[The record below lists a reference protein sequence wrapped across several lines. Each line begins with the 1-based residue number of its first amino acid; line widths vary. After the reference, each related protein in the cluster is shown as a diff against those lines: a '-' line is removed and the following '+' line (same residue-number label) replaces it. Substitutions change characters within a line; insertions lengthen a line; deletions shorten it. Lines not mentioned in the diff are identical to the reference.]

1 MRTFSYIALF
11 RRAGTTLELSKAMTP
26 EKPDRPGG
34 PATTGGQ
41 DAAIVFATQVGTV
54 IFGLAIQSL
63 LAYTL
68 LPEGRGSF
76 ALCVV
81 FAGVLSALFTPG
93 AQQGAQYFV
102 MTKQATV
109 SEAVGT
115 ALAICLVAGALA
127 VALTAPFVHSDVAF
141 FHKAETRS
149 FYLALALVP
158 VMAFSGA
165 MEYQL
170 AGLRR
175 FGYLAVFAL
184 VHVAVNIFV
193 LLLLL
198 WVGRLGVD
206 GAVAAAVGAH
216 ACTVVLCAWYL
227 RRRHGLVLTHPFRAV
242 SARIVG
248 YGLRF
253 HPAGIGGVLEM
264 STGVLILGLFASQA
278 EIGLFA
284 TASALMLRLRMISDA
299 VGNALLPRIAG
310 SGRPELTT
318 LCLRV
323 VSCGTAAAI
332 LAVLAI
338 STPLVRIL
346 FSKAF
351 LPAVPLLWIIA
362 PGVLAYACA
371 GILGT
376 YFKGI
381 GRPGICSWAA
391 SLGLAANLIAIPVL
405 YPVAGVSA
413 AAWGLTLGMI
423 CRLVLLAVAF
433 TSATRM
439 RWLSIWLPRP
449 GDAVSSWRAFRA
461 ALGGG

>member
-1 MRTFSYIALF
+1 
-11 RRAGTTLELSKAMTP
+11 MTP
-26 EKPDRPGG
+26 EESNRPLG
-34 PATTGGQ
+34 PRTTGGQ
-41 DAAIVFATQVGTV
+41 DAAIVFATGVCTV

-81 FAGVLSALFTPG
+81 FASVLGVLFTPG
-93 AQQGAQYFV
+93 AREGAQYFV
-102 MTKQATV
+102 VTRQATV
-109 SEAVGT
+109 SEGVGA
-115 ALAICLVAGALA
+115 ALAICLAGGALA
-127 VALTAPFVHSDVAF
+127 LTLAAPFVHSDIAF

-165 MEYQL
+165 TEYQL

-175 FGYLAVFAL
+175 FGHLAVFTL
-184 VHVAVNIFV
+184 VHVAVNILV
-193 LLLLL
+193 LLVLV

-206 GAVAAAVGAH
+206 GAVAAVVGAH
-216 ACTVVLCAWYL
+216 GCTVVLCAWYL
-227 RRRHGLVLTHPFRAV
+227 RGHYGLVLTNPLRAV

-253 HPAGIGGVLEM
+253 HPAGIGSALEM
-264 STGVLILGLFASQA
+264 SAGVLILGLFASQA

-284 TASALMLRLRMISDA
+284 TASALMFRLRIISDA

-323 VSCGTAAAI
+323 VSCGTVATI
-332 LAVLAI
+332 LVILLI
-338 STPLVRIL
+338 RTPLVRIL
-346 FSKAF
+346 FSEAF

-371 GILGT
+371 GILET

-381 GRPGICSWAA
+381 DRPGICSWAV
-391 SLGLAANLIAIPVL
+391 SLGLAANLIAILVL
-405 YPVAGVSA
+405 YPVVGVSA
-413 AAWGLTLGMI
+413 AAWGLALGMI
-423 CRLVLLAVAF
+423 CRLVLLATAF
-433 TSATRM
+433 ARATRM

-449 GDAVSSWRAFRA
+449 GDAVSFWRAFRA
-461 ALGGG
+461 ALGSG

>member
-1 MRTFSYIALF
+1 
-11 RRAGTTLELSKAMTP
+11 MTP
-26 EKPDRPGG
+26 EESVRLPG
-34 PATTGGQ
+34 PHTTGGR
-41 DAAIVFATQVGTV
+41 DAAIVLATGVGKI
-54 IFGLAIQSL
+54 IFGLGIQSL

-68 LPEGRGSF
+68 LVEGRGSF

-81 FAGVLSALFTPG
+81 FASVLGVLFTPG
-93 AQQGAQYFV
+93 AREGAQYFV
-102 MTKQATV
+102 ITRQATV
-109 SEAVGT
+109 SEGVGA
-115 ALAICLVAGALA
+115 ALAICLAGGALA
-127 VALTAPFVHSDVAF
+127 VTLTVPLVHGDIAF
-141 FHKAETRS
+141 FQKAETSS

-158 VMAFSGA
+158 VIAFSGA

-175 FGYLAVFAL
+175 FGVLAGFTL
-184 VHVAVNIFV
+184 VHLAVNILV
-193 LLLLL
+193 LLVLL
-198 WVGRLGVD
+198 WAGRLGVD
-206 GAVAAAVGAH
+206 GAVATVVGAH
-216 ACTVVLCAWYL
+216 GCTVVLCAWYL
-227 RRRHGLVLTHPFRAV
+227 QRHYGLAPSNPFRAV

-253 HPAGIGGVLEM
+253 HPAGIGGALEM
-264 STGVLILGLFASQA
+264 SAGILILGLLASPA

-284 TASALMLRLRMISDA
+284 TASALVFRLRMISDA

-323 VSCGTAAAI
+323 VWCGTVAAI
-332 LAVLAI
+332 FAVLAI

-346 FSKAF
+346 FSEAF

-381 GRPGICSWAA
+381 DRPGICSWAVCV
-391 SLGLAANLIAIPVL
+391 GLAANLVAIPVL
-405 YPVAGVSA
+405 YPVVGVSA
-413 AAWGLTLGMI
+413 AAWGLTLGMT
-423 CRLVLLAVAF
+423 CRLVLLAAAF
-433 TSATRM
+433 ARVTRM
-439 RWLSIWLPRP
+439 RWLAIWLPRP
-449 GDAVSSWRAFRA
+449 GDAVSCWREFRA
-461 ALGGG
+461 ALGRA

>member
-1 MRTFSYIALF
+1 M
-11 RRAGTTLELSKAMTP
+11 TLE
-26 EKPDRPGG
+26 EPDRPLG
-34 PATTGGQ
+34 PRTTGGR

-81 FAGVLSALFTPG
+81 FAGVLGVLFSPG
-93 AQQGAQYFV
+93 ARQGAQYFV

-109 SEAVGT
+109 SEGVSV
-115 ALAICLVAGALA
+115 ALAICLLAGALA
-127 VALTAPFVHSDVAF
+127 LTLTAPFLHSDIAF
-141 FHKAETRS
+141 FHKAETHS

-165 MEYQL
+165 LEHQL

-175 FGYLAVFAL
+175 FGHLAVFTL
-184 VHVAVNIFV
+184 VHVAVNILV
-193 LLLLL
+193 LLVLV
-198 WVGRLGVD
+198 WVGRIAVD
-206 GAVAAAVGAH
+206 GAVAAVVGAH
-216 ACTVVLCAWYL
+216 GCTVVLCAWYL
-227 RRRHGLVLTHPFRAV
+227 RRHHGLVPINPFRAA

-253 HPAGIGGVLEM
+253 HPADIGGALEV
-264 STGVLILGLFASQA
+264 SAGLLVLGLFASPS

-284 TASALMLRLRMISDA
+284 TASALMFRLRMISDA

-310 SGRPELTT
+310 RGRPELTT

-323 VSCGTAAAI
+323 VWCGTAATI
-332 LAVLAI
+332 LAMLPI

-346 FSKAF
+346 FSDAF

-381 GRPGICSWAA
+381 DRPGICSWAVA
-391 SLGLAANLIAIPVL
+391 LGLAVHLIAIPVL
-405 YPVAGVSA
+405 YPALGVSA

-423 CRLVLLAVAF
+423 CRLVVLAAAF
-433 TSATRM
+433 ARATRM
-439 RWLSIWLPRP
+439 RWFSIWLPRL
-449 GDAVSSWRAFRA
+449 GDAASFWRTFRA
-461 ALGGG
+461 AFGNA

>member
-1 MRTFSYIALF
+1 M
-11 RRAGTTLELSKAMTP
+11 TLE
-26 EKPDRPGG
+26 EPDRPLG
-34 PATTGGQ
+34 PRTTGGR

-81 FAGVLSALFTPG
+81 FAGVLGVLFSPG
-93 AQQGAQYFV
+93 ARQGAQYFV

-109 SEAVGT
+109 SEGVSV
-115 ALAICLVAGALA
+115 ALAICLLAGALA
-127 VALTAPFVHSDVAF
+127 LTLTAPFLHSDIAF

-165 MEYQL
+165 LEYQL

-175 FGYLAVFAL
+175 FGHLAVFTL
-184 VHVAVNIFV
+184 VHVAVNILV
-193 LLLLL
+193 LLVLV
-198 WVGRLGVD
+198 WVGRIAVD
-206 GAVAAAVGAH
+206 GAVAAVVVAH
-216 ACTVVLCAWYL
+216 GCTVVLCAWYL
-227 RRRHGLVLTHPFRAV
+227 RRHHGLVPINPFRAA

-253 HPAGIGGVLEM
+253 HPADIGGALEV
-264 STGVLILGLFASQA
+264 SAGLLVLGLFASPS

-284 TASALMLRLRMISDA
+284 TASALMFRLRMISDA

-310 SGRPELTT
+310 RGRPELTT

-323 VSCGTAAAI
+323 VWCGTAATI
-332 LAVLAI
+332 LAMLPI

-346 FSKAF
+346 FSDAF

-381 GRPGICSWAA
+381 DRPGICSWAV
-391 SLGLAANLIAIPVL
+391 SLGLAVHLIAIPVL
-405 YPVAGVSA
+405 YPALGVSA

-423 CRLVLLAVAF
+423 CRLVVLAAAF
-433 TSATRM
+433 ARATRM
-439 RWLSIWLPRP
+439 RWFSIWLPRL
-449 GDAVSSWRAFRA
+449 GDAASFWRTFRA
-461 ALGGG
+461 AFGSA

>member
-1 MRTFSYIALF
+1 
-11 RRAGTTLELSKAMTP
+11 MTP
-26 EKPDRPGG
+26 KEPDRPLG
-34 PATTGGQ
+34 PRTTGGQ
-41 DAAIVFATQVGTV
+41 DAAIVFATQACNV

-81 FAGVLSALFTPG
+81 FASVLGVLFTPG
-93 AQQGAQYFV
+93 AREGAQYFV

-109 SEAVGT
+109 SEGVGGT
-115 ALAICLVAGALA
+115 LVICLAGGALA
-127 VALTAPFVHSDVAF
+127 LALAVPFVHSDIPF

-165 MEYQL
+165 MECQL
-170 AGLRR
+170 AALRR

-184 VHVAVNIFV
+184 VHVAVNILV
-193 LLLLL
+193 LLVLV
-198 WVGRLGVD
+198 WVERLGVD
-206 GAVAAAVGAH
+206 GAVAAVVGAH
-216 ACTVVLCAWYL
+216 GCTVVLCAWYL
-227 RRRHGLVLTHPFRAV
+227 RRHHGLVLTNPLRAV

-253 HPAGIGGVLEM
+253 HPAGIGSALEM
-264 STGVLILGLFASQA
+264 SAGVLILGLFASPA

-284 TASALMLRLRMISDA
+284 TASALMFRLRIISDA

-323 VSCGTAAAI
+323 VSCGTVATI
-332 LAVLAI
+332 LVILLI
-338 STPLVRIL
+338 RTPLVRIL
-346 FSKAF
+346 FSEAF

-381 GRPGICSWAA
+381 DRPGICSWAV

-405 YPVAGVSA
+405 YPVVGVSA

-423 CRLVLLAVAF
+423 CRLVLLAAAF
-433 TSATRM
+433 ARATRM

-449 GDAVSSWRAFRA
+449 GDAVSFWRAFRA
-461 ALGGG
+461 ALGSG

>member
-1 MRTFSYIALF
+1 MRQDEPNQPH
-11 RRAGTTLELSKAMTP
+11 GPHTTSG
-26 EKPDRPGG
+26 R
-34 PATTGGQ
+34 
-41 DAAIVFATQVGTV
+41 DAAIVFATQVV
-54 IFGLAIQSL
+54 VVAFGLAIQSL

-76 ALCVV
+76 AVCVV
-81 FAGVLSALFTPG
+81 FAGVLSALFSPG

-102 MTKQATV
+102 MTKQATI
-109 SEAVGT
+109 SEGISA
-115 ALAICLVAGALA
+115 ALLICLVAGALA
-127 VALTAPFVHSDVAF
+127 LILTTPFVDSDIAF
-141 FHKAETRS
+141 FHKAEARS

-158 VMAFSGA
+158 VMAFSSA

-175 FGYLAVFAL
+175 FGALALFTLA
-184 VHVAVNIFV
+184 HVAVNILV
-193 LLLLL
+193 LLVLV
-198 WVGRLGVD
+198 WIDQIAVN
-206 GAVAAAVGAH
+206 GAVAAVIGAH
-216 ACTVVLCAWYL
+216 GSTVILCAWYL
-227 RRRHGLVLTHPFRAV
+227 RRQHGLVLTNPFRAA

-264 STGVLILGLFASQA
+264 SAGVLILGLFASAA

-284 TASALMLRLRMISDA
+284 TASALMFRLRMISDA

-310 SGRPELTT
+310 SGRPGLTT

-323 VSCGTAAAI
+323 VWCGTAAAI
-332 LAVLAI
+332 LALLLI

-346 FSKAF
+346 FSEAF

-362 PGVLAYACA
+362 PGVLAYACV

-381 GRPGICSWAA
+381 GRPGVFSWAV
-391 SLGLAANLIAIPVL
+391 SVGLAVNLIAIPVL
-405 YPVAGVSA
+405 YPALGVSA
-413 AAWGLTLGMI
+413 AAWGLTLGMV
-423 CRLVLLAVAF
+423 CRLVLLAAAF
-433 TSATRM
+433 ARATGM

-449 GDAVSSWRAFRA
+449 SDAHAFWRALRT
-461 ALGGG
+461 LGRG

>member
-1 MRTFSYIALF
+1 
-11 RRAGTTLELSKAMTP
+11 MTR
-26 EKPDRPGG
+26 EEPDTRLG
-34 PATTGGQ
+34 PRTTGGQ
-41 DAAIVFATQVGTV
+41 DAAIVFATGVCKV

-81 FAGVLSALFTPG
+81 LAGVLGVLFTPG
-93 AQQGAQYFV
+93 AREGAKYFV
-102 MTKQATV
+102 VTRQATV
-109 SEAVGT
+109 SEGVGA
-115 ALAICLVAGALA
+115 ALAICLVGGVL
-127 VALTAPFVHSDVAF
+127 ALTLTVPLVHGDIAF
-141 FHKAETRS
+141 FQKAETRS
-149 FYLALALVP
+149 FYLALALIP

-175 FGYLAVFAL
+175 FGVLAGFTLVHLAVNL
-184 VHVAVNIFV
+184 LV
-193 LLLLL
+193 LLVL
-198 WVGRLGVD
+198 VRAGRLGVG
-206 GAVAAAVGAH
+206 GAVAAVIGAH
-216 ACTVVLCAWYL
+216 GCTVVLCGWYL
-227 RRRHGLVLTHPFRAV
+227 RRYHGLVLSDPIRAV

-264 STGVLILGLFASQA
+264 SAGVLILGLFASPA

-284 TASALMLRLRMISDA
+284 TASALVFRLKMISDA

-323 VSCGTAAAI
+323 VWCGTVVAI
-332 LAVLAI
+332 FAVLAI
-338 STPLVRIL
+338 GTPLVRIL
-346 FSKAF
+346 FSEAF

-381 GRPGICSWAA
+381 DRPGICSWAV
-391 SLGLAANLIAIPVL
+391 SLGLAANLVAIPVL
-405 YPVAGVSA
+405 YPVVGGSA
-413 AAWGLTLGMI
+413 PAWGLTLGMT

-433 TSATRM
+433 ARVTRM
-439 RWLSIWLPRP
+439 RWLAIWLPRP
-449 GDAVSSWRAFRA
+449 GDAGSCWREFRA
-461 ALGGG
+461 ALGRG

>member
-1 MRTFSYIALF
+1 
-11 RRAGTTLELSKAMTP
+11 MTP
-26 EKPDRPGG
+26 EESNRPLG
-34 PATTGGQ
+34 PRTTGGQ
-41 DAAIVFATQVGTV
+41 DTVIVFATQVGMV

-81 FAGVLSALFTPG
+81 FASILGVLFTPG
-93 AQQGAQYFV
+93 AQQGAQYFI
-102 MTKQATV
+102 MTKQATI
-109 SEAVGT
+109 SEGVGA
-115 ALAICLVAGALA
+115 ALAICLVGGALA
-127 VALTAPFVHSDVAF
+127 IALAVPFIHSDIAF

-149 FYLALALVP
+149 FYLALVLMP

-175 FGYLAVFAL
+175 FGHLAVFAL
-184 VHVAVNIFV
+184 AHAALNILV
-193 LLLLL
+193 LLVLV
-198 WVGRLGVD
+198 WVGRLGVA
-206 GAVAAAVGAH
+206 GAVAAVIGAH
-216 ACTVVLCAWYL
+216 GCMVVLCLWYL
-227 RRRHGLVLTHPFRAV
+227 RRRHGLVLTNPFRAV

-253 HPAGIGGVLEM
+253 HPAGIGSALEM
-264 STGVLILGLFASQA
+264 SAGVLILGLFASQA

-284 TASALMLRLRMISDA
+284 TASALMFRLRMISDA

-323 VSCGTAAAI
+323 VSCGTVAAI

-346 FSKAF
+346 FSEAF

-362 PGVLAYACA
+362 PGVLAYAGV

-376 YFKGI
+376 YFKSI
-381 GRPGICSWAA
+381 DRPGICSWAV
-391 SLGLAANLIAIPVL
+391 SLGLAVNLIAIPAL
-405 YPVAGVSA
+405 YPVVGVSA

-423 CRLVLLAVAF
+423 CRLVFLAAAF
-433 TSATRM
+433 ARATRM
-439 RWLSIWLPRP
+439 RWFSIWLPRP
-449 GDAVSSWRAFRA
+449 SDAVSFWRAFRA
-461 ALGGG
+461 AFGNG

>member
-1 MRTFSYIALF
+1 
-11 RRAGTTLELSKAMTP
+11 MTP
-26 EKPDRPGG
+26 EESVRLPG
-34 PATTGGQ
+34 PHTTGGR
-41 DAAIVFATQVGTV
+41 DAAIVLATGVGKV

-68 LPEGRGSF
+68 LVEGRGSF

-81 FAGVLSALFTPG
+81 FASVLGVLFTPG
-93 AQQGAQYFV
+93 AREGAQYFV
-102 MTKQATV
+102 VTRQATV
-109 SEAVGT
+109 SEGVGA
-115 ALAICLVAGALA
+115 ALAICLAGGALA
-127 VALTAPFVHSDVAF
+127 VTLTVPLVHGDIAF
-141 FHKAETRS
+141 FQKAETSS

-158 VMAFSGA
+158 VIAFSGA

-175 FGYLAVFAL
+175 FGVLAGFTL
-184 VHVAVNIFV
+184 VHLAVNIFV
-193 LLLLL
+193 LLVFL
-198 WVGRLGVD
+198 WAGRLGVD
-206 GAVAAAVGAH
+206 GAVATVVGAH
-216 ACTVVLCAWYL
+216 GCTVVLCAWYL
-227 RRRHGLVLTHPFRAV
+227 QRHYGLAPSNPFRAI

-253 HPAGIGGVLEM
+253 HPAGIGGALEM
-264 STGVLILGLFASQA
+264 SAGILILGLLASPA

-284 TASALMLRLRMISDA
+284 TASALVFRLRMISDA

-323 VSCGTAAAI
+323 VWCGTVAAI
-332 LAVLAI
+332 FAVLAI

-346 FSKAF
+346 FSEAF

-362 PGVLAYACA
+362 PGVFAYACA

-381 GRPGICSWAA
+381 DRPGICSWAV
-391 SLGLAANLIAIPVL
+391 SLGLAANLVAIPVL
-405 YPVAGVSA
+405 YPVVGVSA
-413 AAWGLTLGMI
+413 AAWGLTLGMT
-423 CRLVLLAVAF
+423 CRLVLLAAAF
-433 TSATRM
+433 ARVTRM
-439 RWLSIWLPRP
+439 RWLAIWLPRP
-449 GDAVSSWRAFRA
+449 GDAVSCWREFRA
-461 ALGGG
+461 ALGRA

>member
-1 MRTFSYIALF
+1 MI
-11 RRAGTTLELSKAMTP
+11 P
-26 EKPDRPGG
+26 EEPDSPLG
-34 PATTGGQ
+34 PRTTGGQ
-41 DAAIVFATQVGTV
+41 DAALVFATGVGTV

-76 ALCVV
+76 ALCVA
-81 FAGVLSALFTPG
+81 FAGVLGVLFTPG
-93 AQQGAQYFV
+93 AREGAKYFV

-109 SEAVGT
+109 SESVGA
-115 ALAICLVAGALA
+115 ALAICLVGGTLA
-127 VALTAPFVHSDVAF
+127 ATVTIPFVHGDIAF

-175 FGYLAVFAL
+175 FGPLAVFTL
-184 VHVAVNIFV
+184 VHLTVNVLV
-193 LLLLL
+193 LLFLV
-198 WVGRLGVD
+198 WVGRIGVG
-206 GAVAAAVGAH
+206 GAVAAVVGAH
-216 ACTVVLCAWYL
+216 GCTVLLCAWHL
-227 RRRHGLVLTHPFRAV
+227 RRRHGLVLTNPFRAV

-253 HPAGIGGVLEM
+253 HPAGIGSALEM
-264 STGVLILGLFASQA
+264 SAGVLILGLFASQA

-284 TASALMLRLRMISDA
+284 TASALVFRLRMISDA
-299 VGNALLPRIAG
+299 VGNALLPRIAD

-323 VSCGTAAAI
+323 VSCGTVAAM

-346 FSKAF
+346 FSEAF

-381 GRPGICSWAA
+381 GRPGICSWAV

-405 YPVAGVSA
+405 YPVVGVSA

-423 CRLVLLAVAF
+423 CRLVLLAAAF
-433 TSATRM
+433 TRATRM

-449 GDAVSSWRAFRA
+449 GDAVSFWRAFRA
-461 ALGGG
+461 ALGSG

>member
-1 MRTFSYIALF
+1 
-11 RRAGTTLELSKAMTP
+11 MTR
-26 EKPDRPGG
+26 EEPDTRLG
-34 PATTGGQ
+34 PRTTGGQ
-41 DAAIVFATQVGTV
+41 DAAIVFATGVCKV

-81 FAGVLSALFTPG
+81 LAGVLGVLFTPG
-93 AQQGAQYFV
+93 AREGAKYFV
-102 MTKQATV
+102 VTRQATV
-109 SEAVGT
+109 SEGVGA
-115 ALAICLVAGALA
+115 ALAICLVGGALA
-127 VALTAPFVHSDVAF
+127 LTLTVPLVHGDIAF
-141 FHKAETRS
+141 FQKAETRS

-158 VMAFSGA
+158 VLAFSGT

-175 FGYLAVFAL
+175 FGVLAGFTL
-184 VHVAVNIFV
+184 VHLAVNILV
-193 LLLLL
+193 LLVL
-198 WVGRLGVD
+198 VRAGRLGVG
-206 GAVAAAVGAH
+206 GAVAAVIGAH
-216 ACTVVLCAWYL
+216 GCTVVLCWWYL
-227 RRRHGLVLTHPFRAV
+227 RRHHGLVLTDPIRAV

-264 STGVLILGLFASQA
+264 SAGVLILGLFASPA

-284 TASALMLRLRMISDA
+284 TASALVFRLKMISDA

-323 VSCGTAAAI
+323 VWCGTAAAI

-346 FSKAF
+346 FSEAF

-376 YFKGI
+376 YFKGMD
-381 GRPGICSWAA
+381 RPGICSWAV
-391 SLGLAANLIAIPVL
+391 SLGLAANLVAIPVL
-405 YPVAGVSA
+405 YPVVGVSA
-413 AAWGLTLGMI
+413 AAWGLTLGMT
-423 CRLVLLAVAF
+423 CRLVLLAAAF
-433 TSATRM
+433 TRATGM

-449 GDAVSSWRAFRA
+449 GDAVSCWREFRA
-461 ALGGG
+461 ALGRG

>member
-1 MRTFSYIALF
+1 MRQDEPNQPH
-11 RRAGTTLELSKAMTP
+11 GPHTTSG
-26 EKPDRPGG
+26 R
-34 PATTGGQ
+34 
-41 DAAIVFATQVGTV
+41 DAAIVFATQVV
-54 IFGLAIQSL
+54 VVAFGLAIQSL

-76 ALCVV
+76 AVCVV
-81 FAGVLSALFTPG
+81 FAGVLSALFSPG

-102 MTKQATV
+102 MTKQATI
-109 SEAVGT
+109 SEGISA
-115 ALAICLVAGALA
+115 ALLICLVAGALA
-127 VALTAPFVHSDVAF
+127 FILTTPFVDSDIAF
-141 FHKAETRS
+141 FHKAEARS

-158 VMAFSGA
+158 VMAFSSA

-175 FGYLAVFAL
+175 FGALALFTLA
-184 VHVAVNIFV
+184 HVAVNILV
-193 LLLLL
+193 LLVLV
-198 WVGRLGVD
+198 WIDQIAVN
-206 GAVAAAVGAH
+206 GALVAVIGAH
-216 ACTVVLCAWYL
+216 GCTVILCAWYL
-227 RRRHGLVLTHPFRAV
+227 HRQHGLVLTNPFRAA

-253 HPAGIGGVLEM
+253 YPAGLGGVLET
-264 STGVLILGLFASQA
+264 SAGVLILSLFASAA

-284 TASALMLRLRMISDA
+284 TASALMFRLRMISDA

-323 VSCGTAAAI
+323 VSCGTVVAI
-332 LAVLAI
+332 LAMLAI

-376 YFKGI
+376 YFKAI
-381 GRPGICSWAA
+381 DRPGICSWAV
-391 SLGLAANLIAIPVL
+391 SLGVAVNLIAIPAL
-405 YPVAGVSA
+405 YPTLGFSA
-413 AAWGLTLGMI
+413 AAWGLTLGMV
-423 CRLVLLAVAF
+423 CRLVLFAIAF
-433 TSATRM
+433 TRTTRM
-439 RWLSIWLPRP
+439 RWLSMWLPRP
-449 GDAVSSWRAFRA
+449 SDALSFWRVCRV
-461 ALGGG
+461 ALDRR

>member
-1 MRTFSYIALF
+1 MP
-11 RRAGTTLELSKAMTP
+11 P
-26 EKPDRPGG
+26 EEPNKPQG
-34 PATTGGQ
+34 PRTTGGQ
-41 DAAIVFATQVGTV
+41 DAAIVFATGGSTI

-81 FAGVLSALFTPG
+81 FAGVLSILFTPG
-93 AQQGAQYFV
+93 AREGAKYFA
-102 MTKQATV
+102 MTKQAIV
-109 SEAVGT
+109 SECVGG
-115 ALAICLVAGALA
+115 ALMICLVGGALA
-127 VALTAPFVHSDVAF
+127 VALAVPFVHSDIAF

-175 FGYLAVFAL
+175 FGVLALFTL
-184 VHVAVNIFV
+184 VHVAVNILV
-193 LLLLL
+193 LLVLI

-206 GAVAAAVGAH
+206 GAVVAVIGAH
-216 ACTVVLCAWYL
+216 GCTVVLCAWYL
-227 RRRHGLVLTHPFRAV
+227 RRHHGLVPINPFRAV

-253 HPAGIGGVLEM
+253 HPAGIGGALEM
-264 STGVLILGLFASQA
+264 SAGVLILGLFASAA

-284 TASALMLRLRMISDA
+284 TASALVFRLRIISDA

-323 VSCGTAAAI
+323 VSCGTVAAI
-332 LAVLAI
+332 LAILLI

-346 FSKAF
+346 FSDAF
-351 LPAVPLLWIIA
+351 LPTVPLLWIMA

-381 GRPGICSWAA
+381 GRPGICSWAV
-391 SLGLAANLIAIPVL
+391 SLGLAVNLIAIPAF
-405 YPVAGVSA
+405 YPALGVSA

-423 CRLVLLAVAF
+423 CRLVLLAAAF
-433 TSATRM
+433 ARATRM
-439 RWLSIWLPRP
+439 RWFSIWLPRL
-449 GDAVSSWRAFRA
+449 GDAVSFWRASRTV
-461 ALGGG
+461 LGHRSLSQQNL

>member
-1 MRTFSYIALF
+1 
-11 RRAGTTLELSKAMTP
+11 MTP
-26 EKPDRPGG
+26 EESNKPLG
-34 PATTGGQ
+34 PRTTGGQ
-41 DAAIVFATQVGTV
+41 DAAIVFATGVGTV
-54 IFGLAIQSL
+54 LFGLAIQSL

-81 FAGVLSALFTPG
+81 FASVLGVLFTPG
-93 AQQGAQYFV
+93 AREGAQYFV

-109 SEAVGT
+109 SEGVGG
-115 ALAICLVAGALA
+115 ALAICLVGGALA
-127 VALTAPFVHSDVAF
+127 ITLAVPFVHSDIAF

-158 VMAFSGA
+158 VMAFLRA
-165 MEYQL
+165 MECQL
-170 AGLRR
+170 TALRR
-175 FGYLAVFAL
+175 FGYLAVFTL
-184 VHVAVNIFV
+184 VHVAVNILV
-193 LLLLL
+193 LLVLVR
-198 WVGRLGVD
+198 VGRLGVD
-206 GAVAAAVGAH
+206 SAVAAVVGAH
-216 ACTVVLCAWYL
+216 GCTVVLCAWYL
-227 RRRHGLVLTHPFRAV
+227 RHHHGLVLTNPFRAV

-253 HPAGIGGVLEM
+253 HPAGIGSALEM
-264 STGVLILGLFASQA
+264 SAGVLILGLFASQA

-284 TASALMLRLRMISDA
+284 TASALMFRLRMISDA

-323 VSCGTAAAI
+323 VSCGTVAAI
-332 LAVLAI
+332 LAMLAI

-346 FSKAF
+346 FSEAF
-351 LPAVPLLWIIA
+351 LSAVPLLWIIA

-381 GRPGICSWAA
+381 DSPGIYSWAV

-405 YPVAGVSA
+405 YPVVGVSA

-423 CRLVLLAVAF
+423 CRLILLAAVFAR
-433 TSATRM
+433 ATRM

-449 GDAVSSWRAFRA
+449 GDAVSFWRAFRA
-461 ALGGG
+461 ALGSG